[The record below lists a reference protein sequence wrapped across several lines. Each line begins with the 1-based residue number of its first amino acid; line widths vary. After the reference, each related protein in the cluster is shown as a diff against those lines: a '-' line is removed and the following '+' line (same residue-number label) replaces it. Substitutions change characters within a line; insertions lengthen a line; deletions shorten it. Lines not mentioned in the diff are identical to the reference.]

1 MSRFAP
7 LRRLK
12 RPVTPLASAALLCCL
27 ILSAACDRPASN
39 VGVEVDEPAA
49 DAPKKGNVSLP
60 SAPSAEDF
68 VIKEKNADGTLR
80 VQGLIEYKDKYKEQE
95 VSLSGLIPRLSPMCD
110 PKKAKKE
117 GTKCMEPHM
126 VIRDDEEGAEK
137 LLLVVGYDDDF
148 LKRAKLEEGTTHRFQ
163 GTYQMFGRGFT
174 ASEDGLLVLSQI
186 DDVPVTKEK

>member
-1 MSRFAP
+1 
-7 LRRLK
+7 
-12 RPVTPLASAALLCCL
+12 
-27 ILSAACDRPASN
+27 
-39 VGVEVDEPAA
+39 
-49 DAPKKGNVSLP
+49 
-60 SAPSAEDF
+60 
-68 VIKEKNADGTLR
+68 
-80 VQGLIEYKDKYKEQE
+80 
-95 VSLSGLIPRLSPMCD
+95 
-110 PKKAKKE
+110 
-117 GTKCMEPHM
+117 M